1 MSSQVSPFI
10 TWDDFALPAGVHP
23 PGTLVVSLDGKGHS
37 RTVQG
42 AVDMVPDGNTARV
55 KIIIMPGTCRYDACR
70 EKVFVPKKKP
80 FVSFIGA
87 GAGKTTITWN
97 STAAQAGSTYESY
110 SVAIDA
116 DYFCACNITFVV
128 SMFYLLE
135 LSIFSLDSALAS
147 LF

>member
-1 MSSQVSPFI
+1 M
-10 TWDDFALPAGVHP
+10 
-23 PGTLVVSLDGKGHS
+23 VSLDGKGHS